1 MKMKIVSCAR
11 LLIATVLK
19 AAGAFSIQSARAR
32 IALACASATIIS
44 LGAPIGAHAQG
55 AIQNAASTTASASP
69 KDEDLQEIIVTG
81 TRDPR
86 ATAANSVSPV
96 TVLGADQLATSGAPD
111 LRDALIDLSP
121 SITKSS
127 FDYSYATGIDKI
139 SMEGLP
145 SDDTLILIN
154 GIRRHTSGTIGDGGG
169 PENGTAPSDLGTFPS
184 SAIDHIEIL
193 TDGASALY
201 GSDAIAGVV
210 NFILK
215 KNDHGVEIST
225 INGITAAGDGFTSDT
240 TLNAGFK
247 LFGSGFL
254 SISAEFFEQ
263 DHAYRSNPDNREPII
278 NGAGTVLFP
287 VGATDANRTFSTPS
301 QDRDTF
307 SYNAGV
313 DLSDSVQLYSF
324 ATYSYRTSS
333 AFQNYRPPSKLP
345 QVFPNGFTP
354 ATENFDNDY
363 AGTLGLKGT
372 VGGWDWDVSG
382 TYGNDHTNFYTSD
395 TVNTA
400 LYAATGFTPT
410 TVYNGA
416 SGVSEATADVN
427 IRRSFDVGLAGP
439 VNLAFGGEYRYDTY
453 TLGAGDEASVY
464 GGGTQGAG
472 GYYPA
477 VAVYGVPEDVEAA
490 YVDLA
495 LEPIKNLKVDL
506 AGRYENY
513 SRSGGKST
521 GKISARYDFSPA
533 VALRGTASTGFRA
546 PTLAEQYYSIL
557 GVSPNGASGQLPV
570 SSAAAK
576 YLGAQPLKPE
586 TSTNISA
593 GLVLRPIDGLTATID
608 AFQIDIDKRIL
619 TGAFYNGQA
628 AITAFSLL
636 GIGLNPGT
644 DPAAVSAQYFTNGA
658 DTQTRGLN
666 FALNYI
672 TKFDGFRIDW
682 DGSGNFTS
690 TKILRSGVDLN
701 GNPLLNAAGASY
713 LTTDIPAEK
722 ITFGGHLT
730 SGRFDLSLHEIFWGS
745 TQTAYQYTAG
755 PNAFSATDFYTQYN
769 KPNWETN
776 IELGYKVT
784 DWARLSI
791 GATNLF
797 NAFPTKLPQD
807 VSYYGVYK
815 YDWFAQGIGI
825 LGAYYYAGVKLT
837 L

>member
-19 AAGAFSIQSARAR
+19 AAGAFSIQSARVR
-32 IALACASATIIS
+32 IALACASAAIIG
-44 LGAPIGAHAQG
+44 LGAPTGAHAQS
-55 AIQNAASTTASASP
+55 AVQNSASTTASASP

-86 ATAANSVSPV
+86 ATAADSVSPII
-96 TVLGADQLATSGAPD
+96 VLGADQLATSGAPD

-127 FDYSYATGIDKI
+127 FDFSYATGIDKI

-145 SDDTLILIN
+145 SDDTLVLIN
-154 GIRRHTSGTIGDGGG
+154 GIRRHTSPNIGDGGG
-169 PENGTAPSDLGTFPS
+169 LENGTAPADLGAFPS
-184 SAIDHIEIL
+184 SAIDHVEVL
-193 TDGASALY
+193 LDGASALY
-201 GSDAIAGVV
+201 GADAIAGVV

-215 KNDHGVEIST
+215 KNDHGVEVST

-240 TLNAGFK
+240 SLNAGFK

-263 DHAYRSNPDNREPII
+263 DHAYRSNPDDREPII

-287 VGATDANRTFSTPS
+287 VGSTAANRTFSTPS

-307 SYNAGV
+307 SFNAGI

-324 ATYSYRTSS
+324 ATYSTRTST
-333 AFQNYRPPSKLP
+333 AFQNYRAPSKLP

-354 ATENFDNDY
+354 TTENFDNDY

-372 VGGWDWDVSG
+372 VRGWDWDVSG
-382 TYGNDHTNFYTSD
+382 TYGHDYTNFVTSD

-410 TVYNGA
+410 TVNNGA
-416 SGVSEATADVN
+416 YGDSEATVDVN
-427 IRRSFDVGLAGP
+427 IRRSFDAGLAGP

-453 TLGAGDEASVY
+453 TLGAGDEASYY

-472 GYYPA
+472 GFVPQT
-477 VAVYGVPEDVEAA
+477 AVYGAPEDVEAA

-495 LEPIKNLKVDL
+495 LKPIESLKLDL

-513 SRSGGKST
+513 SLSGAKTT
-521 GKISARYDFSPA
+521 GKLSARYDFSPA

-546 PTLAEQYYSIL
+546 PTLAEQYFATL

-570 SSAAAK
+570 DSAAAK

-593 GLVLRPIDGLTATID
+593 GLVLHPIDGLTATID
-608 AFQIDIDKRIL
+608 AYQIDIKNRIF

-628 AITAFSLL
+628 AITAFSLI

-644 DPAAVSAQYFTNGA
+644 DPNATSAAYFTNGA

-672 TKFDGFRIDW
+672 TKFDGFSIDW
-682 DGSGNFTS
+682 DASGNYTH
-690 TKILRSGVDLN
+690 TKILRSGNDLN
-701 GNPLLNAAGASY
+701 GNPLLNAASESY

-755 PNAFSATDFYTQYN
+755 PNAFSNTIFYPQDN
-769 KPNWETN
+769 KPNWQTN
-776 IELGYKVT
+776 IEAGYKVT
-784 DWARLSI
+784 DWARVSI
-791 GATNLF
+791 GAQNLF
-797 NAFPTKLPQD
+797 NAFPTKLPAD
-807 VSYYGVYK
+807 ASYYGVYK
-815 YDWFAQGIGI
+815 YDWYAQGIGI
-825 LGAYYYAGVKLT
+825 LGAYYYATVNLKF
-837 L
+837 

>member
-1 MKMKIVSCAR
+1 MKVKIVSCAR

-44 LGAPIGAHAQG
+44 LGAPIGAHAQS
-55 AIQNAASTTASASP
+55 AVQNSASTTASTSP

-86 ATAANSVSPV
+86 ATAADSVSPI
-96 TVLGADQLATSGAPD
+96 TVVGADQLATSGAPD
-111 LRDALIDLSP
+111 LRDALANIDP
-121 SITKSS
+121 SITRQPFTISNAS
-127 FDYSYATGIDKI
+127 AVDRI

-145 SDDTLILIN
+145 SNNTLVMIN
-154 GIRRHTSGTIGDGGG
+154 GIRRHTSANMSTDG
-169 PENGTAPSDLGTFPS
+169 PENGSAPTDLGTFPT

-193 TDGASALY
+193 HDGASAQY
-201 GSDAIAGVV
+201 GSDAIAGVA
-210 NFILK
+210 NIILK
-215 KNDHGVEIST
+215 KNDHGAEFST
-225 INGITAAGDGFTSDT
+225 TNGVTAAGDGFTSDST
-240 TLNAGFK
+240 GNWGFK
-247 LFGSGFL
+247 LGGSGFL
-254 SISAEFFEQ
+254 SVSAELFHQ
-263 DHAYRSNPDNREPII
+263 DRAVRSNPDDREPFI
-278 NGAGTVLFP
+278 NGSGAVLFP
-287 VGATDANRTFSTPS
+287 VGTIANRTFSTPA
-301 QDRDTF
+301 QTRKDL
-307 SYNAGV
+307 SYNAGI

-324 ATYSYRTSS
+324 ATYMKRTSEV
-333 AFQNYRPPSKLP
+333 FQNYRPPSRLP
-345 QVFPNGFTP
+345 EVFPDGFTP
-354 ATENFDNDY
+354 TTKNFESDY
-363 AGTLGLKGT
+363 SATLGLKGT

-382 TYGNDHTNFYTSD
+382 TYGYDRTDFFTSD
-395 TVNTA
+395 TVNIG
-400 LYAATGFTPT
+400 LYDATGSTPT
-410 TVYNGA
+410 TIYNGA
-416 SGVSEATADVN
+416 YGDTETTAEAN

-439 VNLAFGGEYRYDTY
+439 VNLAFGGQFRHDTY
-453 TLGAGDEASVY
+453 TLGAGDEASVIY
-464 GGGTQGAG
+464 GGTQGAG
-472 GYYPA
+472 GNDPHI
-477 VAVYGVPEDVEAA
+477 AVYGVGRNVEAG

-495 LEPIKNLKVDL
+495 LEPFQNFKADI

-513 SRSGGKST
+513 SDSGSKPI
-521 GKISARYDFSPA
+521 GKISLRYDFSPA

-546 PTLAEQYYSIL
+546 PTLDEQYYALL
-557 GVSPNGASGQLPV
+557 GVTPNGASGQLPV
-570 SSAAAK
+570 GSAAAK
-576 YLGAQPLKPE
+576 YLGSQPLKPE
-586 TSTNISA
+586 TSTNYSA
-593 GLVLRPIDGLTATID
+593 GLVLHPIDRLTATID
-608 AFQIDIDKRIL
+608 AYQITIKNRIVS
-619 TGAFYNGQA
+619 GGFYSGQA
-628 AITAFSLL
+628 AITAFSLI
-636 GIGLNPGT
+636 GIGITPGS
-644 DPAAVSAQYFTNGA
+644 DPNAVSAQYFTNGA

-682 DGSGNFTS
+682 DGSGNFTN

-825 LGAYYYAGVKLT
+825 LGAYYYAGVKWT